1 MTRAGS
7 NGGGGINA
15 VSTFRP
21 ATVDRPALSL
31 DAPIIVLAHPR
42 TGSSLLMQTLGLLGA
57 PMIGTQWRED
67 CPRSANPRGY
77 FEDPD
82 LRAFRFTA
90 RNRERLGARLNGS
103 AYKLG
108 LKRLTDSPDREDWD
122 WMIGARTTLLIPLRH
137 PLESALSERALFHLI
152 NPPDPTET
160 NGVRGFVAAARCLA
174 RYMGRYAFSHFRLA
188 EMMAGEAASLAKH
201 CRFVP
206 YTLHRHPRRY
216 VDTVCERAG
225 LTPVPDRV
233 ERAVGNIAP
242 SLHRFRESD
251 LPAVYRNIYNRSPAR
266 PVFETLSRHDG
277 IGTWTSLL
285 RLRERGSD

>member
-1 MTRAGS
+1 MDIYA
-7 NGGGGINA
+7 
-15 VSTFRP
+15 
-21 ATVDRPALSL
+21 
-31 DAPIIVLAHPR
+31 
-42 TGSSLLMQTLGLLGA
+42 
-57 PMIGTQWRED
+57 
-67 CPRSANPRGY
+67 
-77 FEDPD
+77 
-82 LRAFRFTA
+82 
-90 RNRERLGARLNGS
+90 S
-103 AYKLG
+103 AY
-108 LKRLTDSPDREDWD
+108 
-122 WMIGARTTLLIPLRH
+122 
-137 PLESALSERALFHLI
+137 
-152 NPPDPTET
+152 
-160 NGVRGFVAAARCLA
+160 
-174 RYMGRYAFSHFRLA
+174 FRLA
-188 EMMAGEAASLAKH
+188 EVLTGEAASLADR

-206 YTLHRHPRRY
+206 YTLHEHPRRY